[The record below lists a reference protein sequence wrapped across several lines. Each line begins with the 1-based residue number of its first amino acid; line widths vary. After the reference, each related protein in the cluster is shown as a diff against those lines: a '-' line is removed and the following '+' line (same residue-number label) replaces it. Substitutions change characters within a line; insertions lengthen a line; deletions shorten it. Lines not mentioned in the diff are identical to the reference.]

1 MNNKVFRNLAL
12 FFLLIS
18 ALGYFSA
25 PAFLGFTVIPLALT
39 LLFSLL
45 TGPAQWKRDLARL
58 TSPAGRAYALVLAAL
73 LSSLALALAAGQIR
87 STSLLDFSGNRA
99 AGLAPETLK
108 LLERLDRPVSI
119 NVHLGP
125 QSPRLEQVRELMDS
139 YLGHSSGKLKI
150 TYTNPQT
157 ESVDD
162 GQGPRL
168 VSPDTA
174 LVESE
179 GFRENI
185 SPVSEDAING
195 SLSRLLHPER
205 RLIYFLNTFGEK
217 MIQDKGAGGLS
228 NWAAD
233 LAGRRL
239 LALDYYWADQSPLPL
254 EASALVLAGPKAPL
268 GQWREKQLQDY
279 VKNGG
284 RLMLLADPL
293 TIHFSPEFWALFGLK
308 YADGLVIDPEAT
320 LIGADDS
327 FVVGHDYPAHALTKG
342 LSSPSLWPITG
353 AFIPGDNE
361 GHTDLPTTIYALA
374 MSSPSSWLES
384 DAASFIKKDVRYQ
397 PETDIPGPLALA
409 VAAQLENGGRLVA
422 LADSD
427 LAANNFQGFPGNR
440 NFISA
445 SINWLLDGEST
456 PLKMRDESKSLALGN
471 ISARLIF
478 WLPVVVWPSLVI
490 VLWLAFYFGR
500 HNRRR
505 QD

>member
-1 MNNKVFRNLAL
+1 MNKKVFRNLSL
-12 FFLLIS
+12 FFLIIS

-25 PAFLGFTVIPLALT
+25 PDFLGFTVIPLALV
-39 LLFSLL
+39 LLFGLL
-45 TGPAQWKRDLARL
+45 AGPAQWKNALSRV
-58 TSPAGRAYALVLAAL
+58 TSQTGRSYALVLAAL
-73 LSSLALALAAGQIR
+73 LLSLALTLAAGQVR
-87 STSLLDFSGNRA
+87 LGTPLDFSGSRA
-99 AGLAPETLK
+99 VDLAPQTLE
-108 LLERLDRPVSI
+108 LLERLDKSVNIS
-119 NVHLGP
+119 VHLGP
-125 QSPRLEQVRELMDS
+125 QSPRLEQVKKLMDL
-139 YLGHSSGKLKI
+139 YLEHSSEKLKI
-150 TYTNPQT
+150 TYINPQT
-157 ESVDD
+157 ESTD
-162 GQGPRL
+162 GGEGPRL

-179 GFRENI
+179 GFRENV

-195 SLSRLLHPER
+195 SLARLLHPER
-205 RLIYFLNTFGEK
+205 RLVYFLNTFGEK

-228 NWAAD
+228 HWAAD
-233 LAGRRL
+233 LAGRRI
-239 LALDYYWADQSPLPL
+239 LALDHYWADGNPLPM

-268 GQWREKQLQDY
+268 GEWREKQLQDY

-284 RLMLLADPL
+284 SLMLLADPL

-320 LIGADDS
+320 LMGTDES
-327 FVVGHDYPAHALTKG
+327 FVVSHDYPAHALTKG

-384 DAASFIKKDVRYQ
+384 DAASFVNKEVRYQ
-397 PETDIPGPLALA
+397 PEVDIPGPLALA
-409 VAAQLENGGRLVA
+409 VAAQLENGGRLLA
-422 LADSD
+422 LTDSD

-445 SINWLLDGEST
+445 GINWLLDGESV
-456 PLKMRDESKSLALGN
+456 PLKMRDESQSLVLSN

-490 VLWLAFYFGR
+490 ILWLTFYFGR
-500 HNRRR
+500 HSRHRE
-505 QD
+505 D